1 MLKARVKL
9 IYYFGL
15 LGIVGLHLNL
25 LFNMSEFPH
34 PAEYIISTLSA
45 QSLHETVPP
54 LIVRLHFRSHYWLH
68 NQGLSQNTDMDYFYF
83 RSKKGFVDNNRI
95 NSIGVLKS

>member
-25 LFNMSEFPH
+25 RFNKLEFLH
-34 PAEYIISTLSA
+34 PAEYIISTLPA

-54 LIVRLHFRSHYWLH
+54 LNVRLHFRSHYWLH
-68 NQGLSQNTDMDYFYF
+68 NQGLSQNTDMDYFSF
-83 RSKKGFVDNNRI
+83 QRVSLTTTGLI
-95 NSIGVLKS
+95 LLGVLKS